1 MLLVTNDA
9 LLGKENG
16 LHNVCYSELLAA
28 TSAASA
34 SADPLSNT
42 TGGAELLDPDSSTVA
57 KGAELDTLRQET
69 CQLIAL
75 RLISQLKLRRYVDL
89 GKEVGQL
96 GLMPYLPDHPG
107 DGKEGATT
115 AAGSVDDIPPS
126 PGVDASSLTQ
136 IPPSPGTLG
145 TLGTFNTADT
155 SIDIVDTNSAKQPS
169 TKNEIIL

>member
-1 MLLVTNDA
+1 M
-9 LLGKENG
+9 
-16 LHNVCYSELLAA
+16 
-28 TSAASA
+28 
-34 SADPLSNT
+34 
-42 TGGAELLDPDSSTVA
+42 
-57 KGAELDTLRQET
+57 
-69 CQLIAL
+69 
-75 RLISQLKLRRYVDL
+75 DL